1 MFSRL
6 KFSPHVGASDCLDVE
21 VSLRCGESLPV
32 MSPPPTWGRC
42 TQPGPAAR
50 SPCRFNAA
58 NWVCTVLTWC
68 APSAAHTA
76 PVSPGRR
83 EGGGRGGE
91 RPGQPSLPHSAVTN
105 VSQPI
110 PPSLSP
116 SLSSSTLSRGAA
128 SKTSQQSEVLTPLL
142 DQSAI
147 ALVPKLCRGL
157 AGVGEVWPDVP
168 EVIFRDLPP
177 CQVRQQAPV
186 KRKRERGG
194 ISRLRNC
201 AHHP

>member
-1 MFSRL
+1 
-6 KFSPHVGASDCLDVE
+6 
-21 VSLRCGESLPV
+21 

-76 PVSPGRR
+76 PVSPALREGGRR
-83 EGGGRGGE
+83 EARTAISAPLGRDQ
-91 RPGQPSLPHSAVTN
+91 RFTTDPSL
-105 VSQPI
+105 
-110 PPSLSP
+110 SLSP

-128 SKTSQQSEVLTPLL
+128 SKTSQQLEILTPLL
-142 DQSAI
+142 DQSAT
-147 ALVPKLCRGL
+147 ALVAKLRRGL
-157 AGVGEVWPDVP
+157 AGVEEVWPDVP

-194 ISRLRNC
+194 ISSLRNC